1 MVIINNDINFGVV
14 KVVKQHKVFDME
26 SKTYKLQ
33 DVEVWEESKDTI
45 VAEDFTVIPKNH
57 CRACKNPI
65 NAYRKQYLQRV
76 AKNTFRPYSFDN
88 CYCEQC
94 AIERSKK
101 NESNSILDSCVVW
114 RGTAYDGTPLTEYSD
129 GTIVEG

>member
-1 MVIINNDINFGVV
+1 MVIINNDVNFGVV
-14 KVVKQHKVFDME
+14 KVIKQHKVFDME

-45 VAEDFTVIPKNH
+45 VAEDFTVIPKNY
-57 CRACKNPI
+57 CRICKNPI
-65 NAYRKQYLQRV
+65 NAYSKQYLQRV

-114 RGTAYDGTPLTEYSD
+114 EGAAYDGTPLKEYSD